1 MPDFI
6 SRLRGEPTRHLILQ
20 TKGFDPLLEVKQQ
33 AARRWVKAVNAD
45 GSYGRW
51 DNAMERQ
58 PAEVRTC
65 LEAAATLPSVLNST
79 DA

>member
-1 MPDFI
+1 
-6 SRLRGEPTRHLILQ
+6 LILE

-51 DNAMERQ
+51 DYVMARQ

-65 LEAAATLPSVLNST
+65 IEAAATLPSVLNST